1 MTESLFDTYL
11 RLGANVKEA
20 RARFEK
26 EQTEVTNNM
35 LKLHISIYQDFCC
48 AFTENMMKAV
58 SQTVDDVKY
67 M

>member
-1 MTESLFDTYL
+1 MTESLFDTFL
-11 RLGANVKEA
+11 RLGKNVEEA

-26 EQTEVTNNM
+26 EQTEANNAM

-48 AFTENMMKAV
+48 AFTENIMKAV
-58 SQTVDDVKY
+58 HATVEEVKY

>member
-1 MTESLFDTYL
+1 MTESLFETYL

-26 EQTEVTNNM
+26 EQSEANNTM

-48 AFTENMMKAV
+48 TFTENMMAAAYK
-58 SQTVDDVKY
+58 TVEDTKY

>member
-1 MTESLFDTYL
+1 MTESLFDTFL
-11 RLGANVKEA
+11 RLSTNVEEA

-26 EQTEVTNNM
+26 EQTEANNTM

-48 AFTENMMKAV
+48 AFTENMMKAA
-58 SQTVDDVKY
+58 SATVEEVRY